1 MIERTTASEIT
12 FSHPFILGSLVVPL
26 DAGTY
31 RLIVDEE
38 LIEGLSFPAYRRT
51 GTHLEIP
58 AVGVEIGTRQLLQV
72 PLQELEAA
80 MQRDAEDREES
91 LASQA

>member
-1 MIERTTASEIT
+1 MTERTTASEIT

-72 PLQELEAA
+72 PRQELEAA
-80 MQRDAEDREES
+80 MQRDAEDGEES
-91 LASQA
+91 LASQV

>member
-1 MIERTTASEIT
+1 MTERSTASEIT
-12 FSHPFILGSLVVPL
+12 FSHPFILGSLIVPL

-80 MQRDAEDREES
+80 MQRDAEDGEES
-91 LASQA
+91 LASKA

>member
-1 MIERTTASEIT
+1 MTERTPASEIT
-12 FSHPFILGSLVVPL
+12 FSHPFILGSLIVPL

-80 MQRDAEDREES
+80 MQRDAEDGEES
-91 LASQA
+91 LASKA

>member
-1 MIERTTASEIT
+1 MTERTTASEIT
-12 FSHPFILGSLVVPL
+12 FSHPFILGSLIVPL

-72 PLQELEAA
+72 PRQELEAA
-80 MQRDAEDREES
+80 MQRDAEDGEES
-91 LASQA
+91 LASQV

>member
-12 FSHPFILGSLVVPL
+12 FSHPFILGSLIVPL

-72 PLQELEAA
+72 PLHELEAA
-80 MQRDAEDREES
+80 MQRDAEDGEES
-91 LASQA
+91 LASKA

>member
-1 MIERTTASEIT
+1 MTERTTASEIT

-80 MQRDAEDREES
+80 MQRDAEDGEES
-91 LASQA
+91 LASKA

>member
-12 FSHPFILGSLVVPL
+12 FSHPFILGSLIVPL

-80 MQRDAEDREES
+80 MQRDAEDGEES
-91 LASQA
+91 LASKA

>member
-12 FSHPFILGSLVVPL
+12 FSHPFILGSLIVPL

-72 PLQELEAA
+72 PRQELEAA
-80 MQRDAEDREES
+80 MQRDAEDGEES
-91 LASQA
+91 LASQV

>member
-1 MIERTTASEIT
+1 MTERTTASEIT

-72 PLQELEAA
+72 PRQELEAA

-91 LASQA
+91 LASQV

>member
-12 FSHPFILGSLVVPL
+12 FSHPFILGSLIVPL

-80 MQRDAEDREES
+80 MQRDAEDGEES
-91 LASQA
+91 LASQV

>member
-12 FSHPFILGSLVVPL
+12 FSHPFILGSLIVPL

-31 RLIVDEE
+31 LLIVDEE

-80 MQRDAEDREES
+80 MQRDAEDGEES
-91 LASQA
+91 LASKA

>member
-1 MIERTTASEIT
+1 MTERTTASEIT
-12 FSHPFILGSLVVPL
+12 FSHPFILGSLIVPL

-80 MQRDAEDREES
+80 MQRDAEDGEES
-91 LASQA
+91 LASKA